1 MNQLA
6 IGVIITEC
14 FVCTISMQATKNPTD
29 VFSCKKCGNCCQQY
43 WDIILT
49 REDVLKWIRHSK
61 NEFLKHIQIN
71 PLSISPAGLSDYTY
85 GESVIEIPGLVERRE
100 ENKEF
105 NKVEFEKRLEIMR
118 NFVLDNHDYN
128 GESEASLPVY
138 SYFSFFFPVET
149 YFGGIGP
156 FPIFR
161 PRSFTVMLKGLN
173 LEVKYVLSFDS
184 HGHCIFLNE
193 NLCSIHEIK
202 PVACQKFPFN
212 QDGSLRVDERVL
224 DICQGITNS
233 I

>member
-1 MNQLA
+1 M
-6 IGVIITEC
+6 
-14 FVCTISMQATKNPTD
+14 K
-29 VFSCKKCGNCCQQY
+29 
-43 WDIILT
+43 WD
-49 REDVLKWIRHSK
+49 RHGK

-105 NKVEFEKRLEIMR
+105 NKVEFEKRLEAIR
-118 NFVLDNHDYN
+118 NFVLENHDYH
-128 GESEASLPVY
+128 GEGEASLPVY
-138 SYFSFFFPVET
+138 SYFSFFFPVDT
-149 YFGGIGP
+149 YFDGVGA

-212 QDGSLRVDERVL
+212 QDGSLRIDERVL
-224 DICQGITNS
+224 EICQGITNS